1 MIMDLTLNQIVTMN
15 IRMLLAGQRR
25 TQNELAE
32 VLDMTRPSVNMRLN
46 EATPWRVPEIEKAAE
61 FLKVEPTTLFVA
73 GHGFEPWT
81 SGL

>member
-1 MIMDLTLNQIVTMN
+1 
-15 IRMLLAGQRR
+15 MLLAGQRR